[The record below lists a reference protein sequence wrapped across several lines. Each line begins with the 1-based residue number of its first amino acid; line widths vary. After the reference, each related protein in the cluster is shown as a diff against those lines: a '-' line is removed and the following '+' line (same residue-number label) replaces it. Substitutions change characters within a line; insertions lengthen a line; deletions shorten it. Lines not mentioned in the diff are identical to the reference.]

1 MKYLHAVLALVLA
14 SPAFA
19 ADARVIAPPGTTV
32 TCAPLPPGHLFLGGR
47 RHTALAGWSLR
58 WERTGEHRPLPV
70 TIELTGLPARAAA
83 PAVRRRW
90 LFTSMPA
97 QWVHTVRGDGAS
109 RTLEVE
115 LPAHHTVEL
124 LWADLASYR
133 DWAGPYRLIADP
145 RDPAPLGARR
155 PLVLVHGLMWASP
168 DQPFSP
174 FMQDA
179 LTRTVSRHPA
189 MRALRR
195 DFKLYAF
202 EYPSFAGTQAAARRL
217 VDEVRALYPGGSPPP
232 RAVTLLAH
240 SLGGLVSRRAL
251 NTEAFGESVSRLYTL
266 ATPHRGTLIASVAR
280 ARHGFRALVGDFDYG
295 LLRNFMGIM
304 VPSCPA
310 LDELAWDDRD
320 AAVTRPDLVEMG
332 VRANPALA
340 AFNASDRYLDRVT
353 AMTGD
358 CPDLR
363 TSALGF
369 ALDHIRSAQGRLGAQ
384 FANSDP
390 LVPCISGD
398 FAGAPIERV
407 HVARVNHV
415 EWAVDPA
422 VISAVLQRIADAA
435 P

>member
-1 MKYLHAVLALVLA
+1 MKYLPALLALALA
-14 SPAFA
+14 SASLA
-19 ADARVIAPPGTTV
+19 AQARVVAPPGATV
-32 TCAPLPPGHLFLGGR
+32 TCAPLPPHRLFLGGG
-47 RHTALAGWSLR
+47 RHPALAGWSLR

-70 TIELTGLPARAAA
+70 TVELTGLPERAGA

-90 LFTSMPA
+90 LFTTMPA
-97 QWVHTVRGDGAS
+97 QWVHAGRGEGPAS
-109 RTLEVE
+109 TLEIE
-115 LPAHHTVEL
+115 LPAHHTIEL

-133 DWAGPYRLIADP
+133 DWAGPYRLVADP
-145 RDPAPLGARR
+145 RDPAPLRARR

-168 DQPFSP
+168 DAPFSP
-174 FMQDA
+174 LMQDA
-179 LTRTVSRHPA
+179 LTRTVARHPA

-202 EYPSFAGTQAAARRL
+202 EYPSFAGTPAAARRL
-217 VDEVRALYPGGSPPP
+217 VDEVRALYPDGSPPA
-232 RAVTLLAH
+232 RSVTLLAH

-251 NTEAFGESVSRLYTL
+251 NTAGFGEAVSHLYTL

-280 ARHGFRALVGDFDYG
+280 ARHGFRAIVGDFDYG
-295 LLRNFMGIM
+295 LLRNFMGM
-304 VPSCPA
+304 LVPACPA

-332 VRANPALA
+332 VRANPELA
-340 AFNASDRYLDRVT
+340 AFNACDRYLDRVT
-353 AMTGD
+353 AITGD

-363 TSALGF
+363 KDALGL

-390 LVPCISGD
+390 LVPRISGD

-407 HVARVNHV
+407 HVKCVNHV
-415 EWAVDPA
+415 DWAVDPA
-422 VISAVLQRIADAA
+422 AISAVLQRIADAA